1 MLVRVPDVF
10 VCLKPQ
16 IVVKFDNY
24 MFGNFTELV
33 P

>member
-1 MLVRVPDVF
+1 VLVRVTDVF

-16 IVVKFDNY
+16 IVVKSDNY
-24 MFGNFTELV
+24 MFGDFTELV